1 MPMMAISLSER
12 TAAADPSI
20 ALRYARPAT
29 GSQICDFSGDGRIVG
44 ATAANR
50 SAWLCP
56 LFYLTVPVAA
66 LLFFSVAV
74 VRLYRVAT
82 AR

>member
-12 TAAADPSI
+12 TTAADPSI
-20 ALRYARPAT
+20 GLRQAWPAT
-29 GSQICDFSGDGRIVG
+29 GAHSCDFSGDGRIVG
-44 ATAANR
+44 AIAANR

-66 LLFFSVAV
+66 LLVFAVAV